1 MKINNKTIG
10 ILKFAQWERCYNIFS
25 KICSSGVELVMIDF
39 PEDIRTLDAL
49 IIPRGPSLCF
59 SDSFFPNKWKS
70 VIEDFLASDKPLL
83 AICGSLICFA
93 KNLGSGCCGRKTFGL
108 LDTEVINDKID
119 GIYNV
124 VLSNSK
130 KISGDFTDAP
140 ILRGLGKNVEI
151 KAKCGKEI
159 VGIRQS
165 NFWGYS
171 YYDDSGK
178 SYEDFI
184 KSIIEKTAK

>member
-1 MKINNKTIG
+1 M
-10 ILKFAQWERCYNIFS
+10 
-25 KICSSGVELVMIDF
+25 
-39 PEDIRTLDAL
+39 
-49 IIPRGPSLCF
+49 
-59 SDSFFPNKWKS
+59 
-70 VIEDFLASDKPLL
+70 L

-140 ILRGLGKNVEI
+140 ILKELEKGVKV
-151 KAKCGKEI
+151 KARCSKEI
-159 VGIRQS
+159 VGIRQV

-171 YYDDSGK
+171 YYDDSGE
-178 SYEDFI
+178 SYKDFV
-184 KSIIEKTAK
+184 KTII